1 VPWGGRRQTVAGVAV
16 RARFCAG
23 TTGST
28 GLADV
33 GAGVGAGVLET
44 MLIARLAAVRAVE
57 RVLVV
62 RFGLATEAARFAGRV
77 LVLFATGLA
86 GADVVTGLAW
96 AGLTVRFG
104 AALTVVLA
112 AGFTVLFVAGLTVRF
127 AAALTVLFAAGFTV
141 LFAAGFTVL
150 FAAALTVALMAG
162 LTVDFAA
169 GLPVDF
175 AAGFT
180 VDFAAGFTVDF
191 AAGFTVLLVM
201 VFVVLFAAGFTVV
214 FVVVFAA
221 GFTVRFGAVFAA
233 AGCSTLAPALRRTAA
248 RAIIAPRRVA
258 YEPEVTRTWPLLPC
272 SENRNLPAASLLIVY
287 FAGTSAS
294 R

>member
-1 VPWGGRRQTVAGVAV
+1 MPWGGCRQTVAGVVV
-16 RARFCAG
+16 RVRFCAG
-23 TTGST
+23 TTGRT

-77 LVLFATGLA
+77 PVLFATGLA
-86 GADVVTGLAW
+86 GADVVAGLAW
-96 AGLTVRFG
+96 AGFTVRFG

-112 AGFTVLFVAGLTVRF
+112 VGFTVLLAAGLTVRF
-127 AAALTVLFAAGFTV
+127 AAALTVDVMAGF
-141 LFAAGFTVL
+141 AE
-150 FAAALTVALMAG
+150 
-162 LTVDFAA
+162 
-169 GLPVDF
+169 DF

-180 VDFAAGFTVDF
+180 EDFAAGFTEDFAGFTVDF
-191 AAGFTVLLVM
+191 AAGFTVLFAV
-201 VFVVLFAAGFTVV
+201 VFVVL
-214 FVVVFAA
+214 FAA
-221 GFTVRFGAVFAA
+221 GFTVRFGAVFAV

-258 YEPEVTRTWPLLPC
+258 YDPEVTRTWPLLPC

>member
-1 VPWGGRRQTVAGVAV
+1 MPWGGCRQTVAGVVV
-16 RARFCAG
+16 RVRFCAG
-23 TTGST
+23 TTGRT

-77 LVLFATGLA
+77 PVLFATGLA
-86 GADVVTGLAW
+86 GADVVAGLAW
-96 AGLTVRFG
+96 AGFTVRFG

-112 AGFTVLFVAGLTVRF
+112 VGFTVLLAAGLTVRF
-127 AAALTVLFAAGFTV
+127 AAALTVDVMAGFTEDFAAGFTV
-141 LFAAGFTVL
+141 LFAV
-150 FAAALTVALMAG
+150 
-162 LTVDFAA
+162 
-169 GLPVDF
+169 
-175 AAGFT
+175 
-180 VDFAAGFTVDF
+180 
-191 AAGFTVLLVM
+191 
-201 VFVVLFAAGFTVV
+201 VFVVL
-214 FVVVFAA
+214 FAA
-221 GFTVRFGAVFAA
+221 GFTVRFGAVFAV

-258 YEPEVTRTWPLLPC
+258 YDPEVTRTWPLLPC

>member
-1 VPWGGRRQTVAGVAV
+1 LIAGKGRATKQHRARPLSRTRPVPWGGCRQTVAGVVV
-16 RARFCAG
+16 RVRFCAG
-23 TTGST
+23 TTGRT

-77 LVLFATGLA
+77 PVLFATGLA
-86 GADVVTGLAW
+86 GADVVAGLAW
-96 AGLTVRFG
+96 AGFTVRFG

-112 AGFTVLFVAGLTVRF
+112 VGFTVLLAAGLTVRF
-127 AAALTVLFAAGFTV
+127 AAALTVDVMAGFTEDFAAGFTV
-141 LFAAGFTVL
+141 LFAV
-150 FAAALTVALMAG
+150 
-162 LTVDFAA
+162 
-169 GLPVDF
+169 
-175 AAGFT
+175 
-180 VDFAAGFTVDF
+180 
-191 AAGFTVLLVM
+191 
-201 VFVVLFAAGFTVV
+201 VFVVL
-214 FVVVFAA
+214 FAA
-221 GFTVRFGAVFAA
+221 GFTVRFGAVFAV

-258 YEPEVTRTWPLLPC
+258 YDPEVTRTWPLLPC